1 MKRIN
6 KFIIIALSLIA
17 TSFSLSAQNAANI
30 LAQASNKFSNSKS
43 ISATFSI
50 IDNGHSQN
58 GSITVA
64 GNKFVISTPQLST
77 WFDGKTQW
85 SYSSSV
91 NEVNITNPTADELQQ
106 INPFAIISSFRN
118 NFNATMLNA
127 PKGSYKIQLTP
138 KKSNQSIKKVELTL
152 NSSTYFPSLIVIT
165 AKNNTKATIKVKS
178 IKAGGAQSA
187 STFTFNAKKYPGVE
201 IIDLR

>member
-1 MKRIN
+1 MKRI
-6 KFIIIALSLIA
+6 KYITTVALLFFATTFISN
-17 TSFSLSAQNAANI
+17 AQNAANI

-43 ISATFSI
+43 ITATFSI

-91 NEVNITNPTADELQQ
+91 NEVNITTPTADELQQ

-118 NFNATMLNA
+118 NFNASLLNSV
-127 PKGSYKIQLTP
+127 KGTYKIQLSP
-138 KKSNQSIKKVELTL
+138 KKANKSIKSVEITL

-178 IKAGGAQSA
+178 IKEGGAQA
-187 STFTFNAKKYPGVE
+187 TSTFTFNAKKYPGVE
-201 IIDLR
+201 IVDLR

>member
-1 MKRIN
+1 MKRI
-6 KFIIIALSLIA
+6 ITYISLALTMLVFAFNS
-17 TSFSLSAQNAANI
+17 SAQNASNV
-30 LAQASNKFSNSKS
+30 LTQASNKFANSKS
-43 ISATFSI
+43 ITASFSI

-58 GSITVA
+58 GSIIVA

-118 NFNATMLNA
+118 NFNASMLNS
-127 PKGSYKIQLTP
+127 PKGSFKIQLTP
-138 KKSNQSIKKVELTL
+138 KKSNQSIKKVELTFITPPIFF
-152 NSSTYFPSLIVIT
+152 SSFKFAFKISSLKFFIIYTYNILT
-165 AKNNTKATIKVKS
+165 
-178 IKAGGAQSA
+178 Q
-187 STFTFNAKKYPGVE
+187 
-201 IIDLR
+201 

>member
-1 MKRIN
+1 MKKTI
-6 KFIIIALSLIA
+6 KDISLALLMLIFA
-17 TSFSLSAQNAANI
+17 FNSYAQNAANI
-30 LAQASNKFSNSKS
+30 LAQASNKFTNSKS
-43 ISATFSI
+43 ITASFSI

-64 GNKFVISTPQLST
+64 GNKFVVTTPQLST

-85 SYSSSV
+85 SYAPNV

-118 NFNATMLNA
+118 NFNASMLNSA
-127 PKGSYKIQLTP
+127 KGTYKIQLTP

-152 NSSTYFPSLIVIT
+152 SSSTYYPSLIVIT

-178 IKAGGAQSA
+178 INAGNTQPA

>member
-1 MKRIN
+1 MKRI
-6 KFIIIALSLIA
+6 ITYISLTLTMLVFA
-17 TSFSLSAQNAANI
+17 FNSSAQNASNV
-30 LAQASNKFSNSKS
+30 LTQASNKFANSKS
-43 ISATFSI
+43 ITASFSI

-58 GSITVA
+58 GSIIVA

-118 NFNATMLNA
+118 NFNASMLNST
-127 PKGSYKIQLTP
+127 KGSFKIQLTP

-165 AKNNTKATIKVKS
+165 AKNNTKATIKVKT
-178 IKAGGAQSA
+178 INAGGVQST

-201 IIDLR
+201 IVDLR

>member
-1 MKRIN
+1 MKKIV
-6 KFIIIALSLIA
+6 KKISLALLMLIFA
-17 TSFSLSAQNAANI
+17 FNSYAQNAANI
-30 LAQASNKFSNSKS
+30 LAQASNKFTNSKS
-43 ISATFSI
+43 ITASFSI

-58 GSITVA
+58 ASITVA
-64 GNKFVISTPQLST
+64 GKKFVVSTPQLST

-85 SYSSSV
+85 SYAPNV

-118 NFNATMLNA
+118 NFNASMLNST
-127 PKGSYKIQLTP
+127 KGTYKIQLTP

-152 NSSTYFPSLIVIT
+152 SSSTYFPSLIVIT

-178 IKAGGAQSA
+178 INAGNTQPT

-201 IIDLR
+201 VIDLR